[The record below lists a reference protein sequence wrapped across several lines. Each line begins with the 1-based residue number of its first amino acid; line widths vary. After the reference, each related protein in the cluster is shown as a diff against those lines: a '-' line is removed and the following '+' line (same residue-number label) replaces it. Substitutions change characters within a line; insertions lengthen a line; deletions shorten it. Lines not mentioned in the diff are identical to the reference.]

1 MNKLMPVTYVVV
13 ALLLVLGLSTM
24 WLDITNPIQLGP

>member
-1 MNKLMPVTYVVV
+1 VV